1 MDGKRNDFIE
11 GNDFVLYVEKVIVS
25 PLNQSNIEGYLSTY
39 KRASAFAEI
48 YERMPD
54 FGRNSVNGSKIARQE
69 EEMIR
74 KDT

>member
-11 GNDFVLYVEKVIVS
+11 GNDFVLYGEKVIVS

-54 FGRNSVNGSKIARQE
+54 FWEKQRQWIEDCTTGGRNDI
-69 EEMIR
+69 
-74 KDT
+74 D